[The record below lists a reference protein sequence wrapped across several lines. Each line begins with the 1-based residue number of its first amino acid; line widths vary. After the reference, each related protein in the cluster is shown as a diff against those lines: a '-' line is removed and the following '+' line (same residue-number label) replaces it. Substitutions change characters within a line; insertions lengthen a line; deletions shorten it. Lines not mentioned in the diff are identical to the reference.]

1 MKHNSIPK
9 FEGGARIIEII
20 EQLRDGLIV
29 SCQALEDEPLHGSS
43 FMAAMA
49 KAAQVGGAKGIRAN
63 GPDDIAAIRQAV
75 DLPVIGIFKQ
85 FHPQAEVYITPTF
98 DSAQAVVKA
107 GADIVA
113 LDATPRLR
121 PDHVEVS
128 AMINRIK
135 AELGVPVLADISTL
149 EEGIAAAEMGA
160 DLIATTLVG
169 HTPYTAHQREFDT
182 EIIRTLAQSIKVP
195 VIAEGGLWSPDE
207 ALRALEAGALAVV
220 VGSAITRP
228 QLITKRFVKKLQ
240 KYRKG
245 EPNDVW

>member
-1 MKHNSIPK
+1 M
-9 FEGGARIIEII
+9 
-20 EQLRDGLIV
+20 
-29 SCQALEDEPLHGSS
+29 SCQALPDEPLHGSNL
-43 FMAAMA
+43 MVAMA
-49 KAAQVGGAKGIRAN
+49 RAAQAGGAKGIRAN

-85 FHPQAEVYITPTF
+85 FHPQVEVYITPTF

-121 PDHVEVS
+121 PDHVEVP
-128 AMINRIK
+128 ALIGRIK

-149 EEGIAAAEMGA
+149 EEGIAAVKMGA

-169 HTPYTAHQREFDT
+169 HTPYTAHQKEFDREF
-182 EIIRTLAQSIKVP
+182 IRFLAQSIDAP
-195 VIAEGGLWSPDE
+195 VIAEGGIWSPEE
-207 ALRALEAGALAVV
+207 ALGALEAGAFAVV

-228 QLITKRFVKKLQ
+228 QLITKRFVHKMQ
-240 KYRKG
+240 EYRRG
-245 EPNDVW
+245 ESGDG